1 MATRNKERRAKVEA
15 YIIKMVGELLP
26 SDPHNPEKYRTLFAQ
41 MDDDAFE
48 AYVTALGDGSQ
59 ILSIEAPNLSKHK
72 LTIENN
78 FRVAEMI
85 GHPFFERLWLTDPA
99 TGTKY
104 LSPVKYLI
112 VDLSLRR
119 QQQMLVEKRSIPDN
133 NRHVDDTTGQVT
145 GDSHSSSLTF
155 PELQNLRA
163 QGLEYTAI
171 ELTKFR
177 GGDIIGLQRMNRSLL
192 ETGGAD
198 LDAIEALG
206 PTRPKSVQTLSNLL
220 FGMHIDN
227 NL

>member
-1 MATRNKERRAKVEA
+1 MATRKERRAKTEA

-26 SDPHNPEKYRTLFAQ
+26 GDPHNPEKYRVLFAQ

-48 AYVTALGDGSQ
+48 NYVKALGSGEQ
-59 ILSIEAPNLSKHK
+59 ILAIEAPNLSKHK
-72 LTIENN
+72 LTIDNN

-85 GHPFFERLWLTDPA
+85 GHKFFERLWLIDPA
-99 TGTKY
+99 TGTRY
-104 LSPVKYLI
+104 LSPVEYLI

-163 QGLEYTAI
+163 QGLEYTAV

-177 GGDIIGLQRMNRSLL
+177 GGDIVGLQRMNRSLL
-192 ETGGAD
+192 ETGGVD

-206 PTRPKSVQTLSNLL
+206 PTRPKSVQTLSSML